1 VSSAGSI
8 TEKIRQLKA
17 GDAAAAQK
25 LWERYFRRLVGLAK
39 KKLRNTSRRVEDEE
53 DVVVSA
59 FDSFINRARAGR
71 FPKLRDR
78 YNLWPLLVK
87 ITERKAIDLV
97 RRNIS
102 GAVVKGESA
111 LLGAGHDSEGRPGG
125 RQVRSSEPTPE
136 FAAQLVEDFRRLLE
150 CLDDAELRSIALWKF
165 EGYTNA
171 EVAARTGC
179 ALATVERR
187 LRLIRKIWER
197 ELA

>member
-1 VSSAGSI
+1 M
-8 TEKIRQLKA
+8 
-17 GDAAAAQK
+17 
-25 LWERYFRRLVGLAK
+25 
-39 KKLRNTSRRVEDEE
+39 
-53 DVVVSA
+53 
-59 FDSFINRARAGR
+59 
-71 FPKLRDR
+71 
-78 YNLWPLLVK
+78 K

-102 GAVVKGESA
+102 GAIVQGESA
-111 LLGAGHDSEGRPGG
+111 IPGASNDSEGRPGV
-125 RQVRSSEPTPE
+125 RQVRSPEPTPE

-171 EVAARTGC
+171 EVAARAGC